1 MIAFLDTSALVK
13 LYHKEDSTLEVEKVI
28 CQVEEICLSRIAE
41 LEFRSTIWKKV
52 RTNEIDKA
60 NAKTAIE
67 AFENDFN
74 KYSWIEIGF
83 DGIQLSKELL
93 MRYGQKGLRTLDSIQ
108 LSSAVALKNTNCQFV
123 TFDLRLR
130 KFFQEE
136 GLSVFE

>member
-13 LYHKEDSTLEVEKVI
+13 LYHTEDSTREVEKVI
-28 CQVEEICLSRIAE
+28 SQVEEIYLSGIAE

-52 RTNEIDKA
+52 RTNEIDKVS
-60 NAKTAIE
+60 AKVVMD
-67 AFENDFN
+67 AFEDDFN
-74 KYSWIEIGF
+74 KYSWVEIDF
-83 DGIQLSKELL
+83 DAIQLSKDLL

-108 LSSAVALKNTNCQFV
+108 LSSAVVLKNNNCQFV

-130 KFFQEE
+130 GFFRDE

>member
-13 LYHKEDSTLEVEKVI
+13 LYHQEENTHEVEKVI
-28 CQVEEICLSRIAE
+28 SQVEEICLSGIAE

-52 RTNEIDKA
+52 RTNEIDKT

-67 AFENDFN
+67 AFEDDFSN
-74 KYSWIEIGF
+74 YSWVEIDF
-83 DGIQLSKELL
+83 DGIQLSKDLL
-93 MRYGQKGLRTLDSIQ
+93 MKYGQKGLRTLDSIQ
-108 LSSAVALKNTNCQFV
+108 LSSAVTLRNTNCQFV

-130 KFFQEE
+130 SFFQEE